1 MLLGVKKV
9 RLSKLA
15 GKEIINMHDGGRLGV
30 VAETDLV
37 AHPESGELES
47 IVVPNRG
54 NFFSLFKDEKYLV
67 IPWQSIKKIGSEV
80 IIVDL
85 NGPNGTNDRLSG

>member
-1 MLLGVKKV
+1 MM

-37 AHPESGELES
+37 AHSESGELES
-47 IVVPNRG
+47 IIVPNRG
-54 NFFSLFKDEKYLV
+54 NFFSLFKDEKFLV
-67 IPWQSIKKIGSEV
+67 IPWQAIKKIGSEV

-85 NGPNGTNDRLSG
+85 NAPNDSADQFDINLRSS

>member
-1 MLLGVKKV
+1 M

-15 GKEIINMHDGGRLGV
+15 GKEIINLQDGGRLGV
-30 VAETDLV
+30 IAETDLV
-37 AHPESGELES
+37 VDSETGELES
-47 IVVPNRG
+47 IIIPNHGTFFARG
-54 NFFSLFKDEKYLV
+54 REEKYTV

-85 NGPNGTNDRLSG
+85 GNEMLNRERLSG